1 MIKIDNFVK
10 LRPFMQRYTRLVKLD
25 DRFNMNLQWV
35 RQHSNKLILFG
46 ITRQHP
52 IVEKNLSISSVKY
65 HILGNDMDQLADLV
79 IGKRKSNEPIQI

>member
-52 IVEKNLSISSVKY
+52 IVDKNLTISSVQY

-79 IGKRKSNEPIQI
+79 IGKRKSKVPSRI

>member
-1 MIKIDNFVK
+1 MEIESYQEQAAPGIKLSKEEEEEKRKALLMIKIDNFVK

-25 DRFNMNLQWV
+25 ERFDMNMQWV

-52 IVEKNLSISSVKY
+52 LI
-65 HILGNDMDQLADLV
+65 
-79 IGKRKSNEPIQI
+79 

>member
-25 DRFNMNLQWV
+25 ERFDMNTQWV

-46 ITRQHP
+46 ITKQHAL
-52 IVEKNLSISSVKY
+52 IQQNLRIASVHY
-65 HILGNDMDQLADLV
+65 HILGNDMD
-79 IGKRKSNEPIQI
+79 